1 MSTSSPDPRTDSPAD
16 EPSGRHQTAR
26 AVTELRLVITAE
38 DHDAAVAFFR
48 DALGL
53 PQLADFSGAQGRV
66 LLLDAGRATIEIADP
81 AQAEYIDRVEVGR
94 RVAGPLRVALQ
105 VPDAEAATRRL
116 AAAGAEVLAEPT
128 RTPWGSLN
136 ARLEGPGVQL
146 TLFEGD

>member
-1 MSTSSPDPRTDSPAD
+1 M
-16 EPSGRHQTAR
+16 
-26 AVTELRLVITAE
+26 ITAE
-38 DHDAAVAFFR
+38 DHDAAVAFYR
-48 DALGL
+48 DTLGL

-94 RVAGPLRVALQ
+94 RVAGPLRVALR
-105 VPDAEAATRRL
+105 VPDAAAATRRL

-136 ARLEGPGVQL
+136 ARLEGPAVQL

>member
-1 MSTSSPDPRTDSPAD
+1 MSSSSPDPRTATPAD
-16 EPSGRHQTAR
+16 EPPTAR

-38 DHDAAVAFFR
+38 DHDAAVAFYR

-94 RVAGPLRVALQ
+94 RVAGAVRVALQ
-105 VPDAEAATRRL
+105 VPDAAAATRRL

-136 ARLEGPGVQL
+136 ARLEGPAVQL